1 MVEKLKKI
9 STKQIVMFSVLAFML
24 VLVVGTTYAYFTAK
38 VIGNDE
44 AKNTQVYA
52 GIMSLK
58 LDGTQELNASN
69 MLPGVSKEV
78 EFSVENTGTL
88 TTTYELD
95 MKEVYNDFANK
106 EDLVY
111 TLEQDGN
118 VITTETETPSIDEI
132 LIPAVVIEPN
142 EKQTYKLKL
151 TFKETGEDQNSNQNK
166 TFTGK
171 IQISGIDSSNY
182 LQAKVLA
189 RSINTQ
195 EPNLNSSDPSYLS
208 KEKKDSELFT

>member
-24 VLVVGTTYAYFTAK
+24 VLVIGTTYAYFTAK

-58 LDGTQELNASN
+58 LDGTQELNANN
-69 MLPGVSKEV
+69 MLPGATKEV
-78 EFSVENTGTL
+78 EFSIENTGTL

-111 TLEQDGN
+111 TLEQDGKS
-118 VITTETETPSIDEI
+118 ITTEAEAPATNEI

-142 EKQTYKLKL
+142 EIQTYKLKL
-151 TFKETGEDQNSNQNK
+151 TFKEMGTNQNNNQNK

-171 IQISGIDSSNY
+171 IQIDSADKN
-182 LQAKVLA
+182 
-189 RSINTQ
+189 
-195 EPNLNSSDPSYLS
+195 
-208 KEKKDSELFT
+208 

>member
-9 STKQIVMFSVLAFML
+9 KTKQIVIFSVLAFML
-24 VLVVGTTYAYFTAK
+24 VLVIGTTYAYFTAK

-44 AKNTQVYA
+44 AKDNQVYA

-69 MLPGVSKEV
+69 MLPGASKKV

-111 TLEQDGN
+111 TLEQDN
-118 VITTETETPSIDEI
+118 AIIKSNIEAPSKDDAI
-132 LIPAVVIEPN
+132 LPAVVINPG
-142 EKQTYKLKL
+142 EKQNYKLKL
-151 TFKETGEDQNSNQNK
+151 TFKETGTNQNNNQNK

-171 IQISGIDSSNY
+171 IQIGSADKSNY
-182 LQAKVLA
+182 LAAKILI
-189 RSINTQ
+189 S
-195 EPNLNSSDPSYLS
+195 NSFVGSDRH
-208 KEKKDSELFT
+208 T

>member
-9 STKQIVMFSVLAFML
+9 KTKQIVMFSVLAFML

-69 MLPGVSKEV
+69 MLPGATKEV

-95 MKEVYNDFANK
+95 MKEVYNNFVYI
-106 EDLVY
+106 EELEY
-111 TLEQDGN
+111 TLEQDGT
-118 VITTETETPSIDEI
+118 VM
-132 LIPAVVIEPN
+132 
-142 EKQTYKLKL
+142 K
-151 TFKETGEDQNSNQNK
+151 
-166 TFTGK
+166 
-171 IQISGIDSSNY
+171 
-182 LQAKVLA
+182 
-189 RSINTQ
+189 R
-195 EPNLNSSDPSYLS
+195 
-208 KEKKDSELFT
+208 